1 MQDAAPVVRR
11 SPLRA
16 RLGPPTL
23 VAAGSGA
30 RDDEAYVYRSHRRKR
45 YRPGYSDRHC
55 AKRPAL
61 DCQAMVN
68 LSRRPIL
75 DLTDHGRL
83 RTQSDAL
90 NDLNRT
96 RTSVRLLLA

>member
-1 MQDAAPVVRR
+1 M
-11 SPLRA
+11 
-16 RLGPPTL
+16 
-23 VAAGSGA
+23 
-30 RDDEAYVYRSHRRKR
+30 YRSHNRKR

-68 LSRRPIL
+68 LSRRQIL
-75 DLTDHGRL
+75 DLADHGRFCA
-83 RTQSDAL
+83 QSDAL